1 MRSVHLVSW
10 LLGAMLLV
18 GITGCERTAATP
30 PAPPAGTTASPR
42 TVVLSPALGLLL
54 RDMGLVST
62 IVGRH
67 GFDSYLPASI
77 PSCGDQMGIDYER
90 LLLVNPTHILTEWGS
105 RDLPPK
111 LLALG
116 QERSWTIKDLSLVTL
131 ADARRSMLDI
141 DAMFNPGKAPS
152 PTAAAMAARMDAAWS
167 RRSGLHPGR
176 VLLVASLSPV
186 AVFGPG
192 SCHQEVL
199 ATIGGTPAMTEGKG
213 YMSIDHEDIARLKP
227 DVFILLLP
235 IDGPVQQNHVH
246 PLTPELLAK
255 RLPPGMTV
263 ANTRLIDHPECQ
275 IPGVPMIRFAD
286 DLATALMQLAP
297 R

>member
-1 MRSVHLVSW
+1 MRVVHLLSW

-18 GITGCERTAATP
+18 GISGCERTAPTP
-30 PAPPAGTTASPR
+30 PAPPAGGTTPPR

-54 RDMGLVST
+54 RDMGLAPTV
-62 IVGRH
+62 VGRH

-105 RDLPPK
+105 RELPPK

-116 QERSWTIKDLSLVTL
+116 SERSWTIKDLSLVTL
-131 ADARRSMLDI
+131 GDARRSMLDI
-141 DAMFNPGKAPS
+141 DAMFNPGKSPS
-152 PTAAAMAARMDAAWS
+152 PVAAALAARMDAAWA
-167 RRSGLHPGR
+167 RRPGLHPGR
-176 VLLVASLSPV
+176 VALIASLSPI

-199 ATIGGTPAMTEGKG
+199 IAIGGTPAITEGKG
-213 YMSIDHEDIARLKP
+213 YISMDHEDIARIKP

-246 PLTPELLAK
+246 PLTRELLAT
-255 RLPPGMTV
+255 RLPPGMTE
-263 ANTRLIDHPECQ
+263 ANTRIIDHPECQ

-286 DLATALMQLAP
+286 DLATALTQLAP